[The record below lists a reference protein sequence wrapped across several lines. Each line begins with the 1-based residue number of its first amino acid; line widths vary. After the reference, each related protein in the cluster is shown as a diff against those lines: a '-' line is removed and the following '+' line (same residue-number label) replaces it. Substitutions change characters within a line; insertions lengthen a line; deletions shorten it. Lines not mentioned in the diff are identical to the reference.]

1 MRIETG
7 RYYTCANGI
16 RHTNR
21 SSTSVRDHPTGNHAG
36 SLYSQRRYVFSNLV
50 EDILKFIVMVA
61 VRRLKREVEHG
72 VQTYVI
78 AVLIIR
84 SFPQRDGFVV
94 RDVVQTVEGI
104 LHIQIGLIAIA
115 VVGGC
120 QQTIRTSAFRLPPAV
135 IRHIEFQISGRFDR
149 LQFPIIIEAVI

>member
-1 MRIETG
+1 
-7 RYYTCANGI
+7 
-16 RHTNR
+16 
-21 SSTSVRDHPTGNHAG
+21 
-36 SLYSQRRYVFSNLV
+36 
-50 EDILKFIVMVA
+50 MVA